1 MRLVVA
7 VPPIA
12 LVLVMALG
20 GLPRV
25 AQATTASQPEDLML
39 SEPLVED
46 SDFDEGLELEEDGD
60 DEVEPQSD
68 AAIASGVSGTC
79 EWEIDADGIL
89 TTFDGYLDAEDF
101 KCNVV
106 EKYKDRIKSVRTSG
120 SAVVVDSF
128 DSSPE
133 PERPASLALM
143 FINCSSLT
151 SLDLTGWDTS
161 SVEDMG
167 HMFSGCSSLTSLDL
181 SGWDTSSATRMT
193 ETFAGCVSLS
203 SLDLSGWDTSS
214 VTSMEGMLGGCSSLT
229 SLDLSG
235 WDTSSVIRM
244 GVMFSGCS
252 SLTSLDLSGWDTSSV
267 VYTSS
272 MFGSCSSL
280 TSLDLSGWDTSSV
293 TSMGGMLGGCSSL
306 TPLNISGWDTS
317 SVTEMPGVF
326 SGCSS
331 LTSLDLSSWD
341 TSSVEGMSYMFSGCS
356 SLTSLDLSGWDTS
369 SATYMDH
376 MFDSCGSLAR
386 IRVGS
391 KCNFGTGFPAATA
404 SNGKWFSQTAQK
416 WFTTGEIA
424 SSRSG
429 IADTYVNTRSVS
441 SLSITAPA
449 AQTYTGKALTPA
461 PVVKDGSLTLKKGT
475 DYTLKYANNVNAGTA
490 KVTVTGIGNYTGSV
504 TKTFTIAKAA
514 QAISAANKSVAMGK
528 TVKLD
533 AKRAKGNGKLT
544 YKSSNTKIA
553 KVSATGV
560 VTPVKVGKATI
571 TITASAT
578 ANYKAA
584 TKKVTVTV
592 AKGTQPMVPKA
603 VARTASLKTLKTKA
617 VTVARPLSFTKAP
630 QGKVTYAKASGSS
643 AALTINKTTGKV
655 TVRKGTKKGTYTIKV
670 KVTAAGNANYKAG
683 SKTLTC
689 KVVVK

>member
-272 MFGSCSSL
+272 MFGS
-280 TSLDLSGWDTSSV
+280 
-293 TSMGGMLGGCSSL
+293 
-306 TPLNISGWDTS
+306 
-317 SVTEMPGVF
+317 
-326 SGCSS
+326 
-331 LTSLDLSSWD
+331 
-341 TSSVEGMSYMFSGCS
+341 CS